1 MIFTCETWFHPLFPY
16 FAYFHMWKQ
25 IFFTCVSHVYCM
37 QFTCEILHPFTCEK
51 WSLHVMGHISH
62 ENVSWSHVNR
72 MWKTG
77 VRMRKI
83 HMRTAC
89 EILTRTDVGES
100 KFVMIYENKGDTDE
114 PSKHRCLD
122 ILNRFLCRVDWLC
135 DNSWVLQCVDVVP
148 YTLNRAHPWPSHHK
162 PEGHNMVLL
171 HCTLL
176 ITWSWNSFELDFGQG
191 FCHVIDV
198 MTFRIGLY

>member
-1 MIFTCETWFHPLFPY
+1 MRIFMIFTCETWFHPLFPY

-83 HMRTAC
+83 RMRTAC
-89 EILTRTDVGES
+89 EILTRTDE
-100 KFVMIYENKGDTDE
+100 FE
-114 PSKHRCLD
+114 
-122 ILNRFLCRVDWLC
+122 
-135 DNSWVLQCVDVVP
+135 
-148 YTLNRAHPWPSHHK
+148 AHPGCENRSIAFWLV
-162 PEGHNMVLL
+162 ENIIVYHNFD
-171 HCTLL
+171 
-176 ITWSWNSFELDFGQG
+176 SFFILK
-191 FCHVIDV
+191 
-198 MTFRIGLY
+198 RIFLF

>member
-1 MIFTCETWFHPLFPY
+1 MRIFMIFTCETWFHPLFPY

-83 HMRTAC
+83 RMRTAC
-89 EILTRTDVGES
+89 EILTRTDES
-100 KFVMIYENKGDTDE
+100 FTCGHIANLLFVHKIVNCQQKESSANPR
-114 PSKHRCLD
+114 PSFSVFYFFFFNFRP
-122 ILNRFLCRVDWLC
+122 RG
-135 DNSWVLQCVDVVP
+135 
-148 YTLNRAHPWPSHHK
+148 
-162 PEGHNMVLL
+162 GH
-171 HCTLL
+171 
-176 ITWSWNSFELDFGQG
+176 
-191 FCHVIDV
+191 
-198 MTFRIGLY
+198 